1 MTDADGDGVRR
12 GLVLG
17 AGGVL
22 GLTWMIAALRS
33 LEAEAGFDARTVDV
47 CIGTSAGSVLAA
59 LLGCGVGVDVALR
72 HQQGI
77 PAPADPDISWDYN
90 RDSGGAVPPRPGFGI
105 GSPRLLLEA
114 ARHPR
119 RVPPMAA
126 FSAALPRGR
135 GTLRPLHRMVEIV
148 SEPLAGGGWPTAPS
162 TWIVAMDYGAGR
174 RTVFGRDG
182 APPAALAD
190 AVTASC
196 AIPGWY
202 APVLIGNRPY
212 VDGGTLSA
220 TSLDL
225 LVGAGLDEV
234 YVLAPMASFAYDRP
248 RAAMARAERR
258 WRRMVTRRVLADAE
272 VLRGSGT
279 AVTLLGPG
287 PEDLQTIGANLM
299 DPRRRQAVLATA
311 LRTSGDAL
319 HGRDADPEWRLR
331 TGTVS

>member
-1 MTDADGDGVRR
+1 MTAGDGDRARR

-22 GLTWMIAALRS
+22 GLTWMIAALS
-33 LEAEAGFDARTVDV
+33 VLEEVEGFDARDVEV

-59 LLGCGVGVDVALR
+59 LLGCGIGVDAALR

-77 PAPADPDISWDYN
+77 PAPADQDISWDYD
-90 RDSGGAVPPRPGFGI
+90 RDSGRAVPPRPGFGI
-105 GSPRLLLEA
+105 GSPRLLLAA

-119 RVPPMAA
+119 RVAPMAA

-135 GTLRPLHRMVEIV
+135 GTLLPLHRMVELI
-148 SEPLAGGGWPTAPS
+148 SEPLPGGQPTAPS
-162 TWIVAMDYGAGR
+162 TWIVAMDYVAGT

-190 AVTASC
+190 AVIASC

-202 APVLIGNRPY
+202 APVVIEGRPY

-248 RAAMARAERR
+248 RTALARAERR
-258 WRRMVTRRVLADAE
+258 WRRLVTRGVLADAE
-272 VLRGSGT
+272 VLRASGT
-279 AVTLLGPG
+279 SVTLLGPG
-287 PEDLQTIGANLM
+287 REDLQAIGANLM
-299 DPRRRQAVLATA
+299 DPRRRQAVLSTA
-311 LRTSGDAL
+311 LRTSVQAL
-319 HGRDADPEWRLR
+319 RGQSGPDWPAR

>member
-1 MTDADGDGVRR
+1 MTADGDRVRR

-22 GLTWMIAALRS
+22 GLTWMIAALRA
-33 LEAEAGFDARTVDV
+33 LEAEEGFDARDV
-47 CIGTSAGSVLAA
+47 EICIGTSAGSVLAA
-59 LLGCGVGVDVALR
+59 LLGCGIGVDVALR

-77 PAPADPDISWDYN
+77 PAPADPDISWDYD

-105 GSPRLLLEA
+105 GSPRLLFEA

-135 GTLRPLHRMVEIV
+135 GTLLPLHRMVEVV
-148 SEPLAGGGWPTAPS
+148 SEPLPDGGWPVGPS
-162 TWIVAMDYGAGR
+162 TWIAAMDYAAGT

-182 APPAALAD
+182 APPATLAD

-202 APVLIGNRPY
+202 APVVIDGRPY
-212 VDGGTLSA
+212 VDGGTLSP

-225 LVGAGLDEV
+225 LDCAGLDEV

-258 WRRMVTRRVLADAE
+258 WRRLVSRRVLADAE
-272 VLRGSGT
+272 LLRASGT

-287 PEDLQTIGANLM
+287 PEDLQAIGANLM

-311 LRTSGDAL
+311 LRTSTEALRRGD
-319 HGRDADPEWRLR
+319 GGPEWPLR

>member
-1 MTDADGDGVRR
+1 MTAADGGPRR

-22 GLTWMIAALRS
+22 GLTWMIAALNA
-33 LEAEAGFDARTVDV
+33 LEDAEGFDARDVEV

-77 PAPADPDISWDYN
+77 PAPADPDISWDYD
-90 RDSGGAVPPRPGFGI
+90 RDGGGAVPPRPGFGI
-105 GSPRLLLEA
+105 GSPRLLLEV

-135 GTLRPLHRMVEIV
+135 GTLRPLHRMVELV
-148 SEPLAGGGWPTAPS
+148 SAPLPGSGWPAAPR
-162 TWIVAMDYGAGR
+162 TWIVAMDYGAGT
-174 RTVFGRDG
+174 RTVFGRPG
-182 APPAALAD
+182 SPPATLAD

-202 APVLIGNRPY
+202 APVPISDRPY
-212 VDGGTLSA
+212 VDGGTLSP

-225 LVGAGLDEV
+225 LAGAGLDEV

-258 WRRMVTRRVLADAE
+258 WRRLVTRRVLADAE
-272 VLRGSGT
+272 VLRASGT

-287 PEDLQTIGANLM
+287 PEDLQAIGANLM
-299 DPRRRQAVLATA
+299 DPRRRAAVLATA
-311 LRTSGDAL
+311 LRTSAAALRRGGTGPDAS
-319 HGRDADPEWRLR
+319 LR

>member
-1 MTDADGDGVRR
+1 MTADGDRVRR

-22 GLTWMIAALRS
+22 GLTWMVAALRA
-33 LEAEAGFDARTVDV
+33 LEAEEGFDARDVEV

-59 LLGCGVGVDVALR
+59 LLGCGIGVDVALR

-77 PAPADPDISWDYN
+77 PAPADPDISWDYD
-90 RDSGGAVPPRPGFGI
+90 RDSGRSVPPRPGFGI
-105 GSPRLLLEA
+105 GSPRLLFEA

-135 GTLRPLHRMVEIV
+135 GTLLPLHRMVEVV
-148 SEPLAGGGWPTAPS
+148 SEPLPDGGWPVGPS
-162 TWIVAMDYGAGR
+162 TWIAAMDYAAGT

-182 APPAALAD
+182 APPATLAD

-202 APVLIGNRPY
+202 APVVIDGRPY
-212 VDGGTLSA
+212 VDGGTLSP

-225 LVGAGLDEV
+225 LDCAGLDEV

-258 WRRMVTRRVLADAE
+258 WRRLVSRRVLADAE
-272 VLRGSGT
+272 LLRASGT

-287 PEDLQTIGANLM
+287 PEDLQAIGANLM

-311 LRTSGDAL
+311 LRTSTEALRRGD
-319 HGRDADPEWRLR
+319 GGPEWPLR

>member
-1 MTDADGDGVRR
+1 MTAADGNGVRR

-22 GLTWMIAALRS
+22 GLTWMIAALS
-33 LEAEAGFDARTVDV
+33 ALEAEAGFDARDVDV

-59 LLGCGVGVDVALR
+59 LLGCGIGVDVALR

-77 PAPADPDISWDYN
+77 PAPADPDISWDYE

-135 GTLRPLHRMVEIV
+135 GTLRPLHRMVEVV
-148 SEPLAGGGWPTAPS
+148 SEPLPDGGWPAAPS
-162 TWIVAMDYGAGR
+162 TWIVAMDYAAGS

-182 APPAALAD
+182 APPATLAD

-202 APVLIGNRPY
+202 APVVIDGRPY
-212 VDGGTLSA
+212 VDGGTLSP

-225 LVGAGLDEV
+225 LGGAGLDEV

-258 WRRMVTRRVLADAE
+258 WRRLVTRRVLADAE
-272 VLRGSGT
+272 VLRASGP

-287 PEDLQTIGANLM
+287 PEDLQAIGANLM

-311 LRTSGDAL
+311 LRTSAEALRRGD
-319 HGRDADPEWRLR
+319 GGPDWPLR

>member
-1 MTDADGDGVRR
+1 MSAADGNGIRR

-22 GLTWMIAALRS
+22 GLTWMIAALS
-33 LEAEAGFDARTVDV
+33 ALEAEEGFDARDVEV

-77 PAPADPDISWDYN
+77 PAPADPDISWDYD

-135 GTLRPLHRMVEIV
+135 GTLLPLHRMVELV
-148 SEPLAGGGWPTAPS
+148 SEPLPGGGWPAAPS
-162 TWIVAMDYGAGR
+162 TWIVGMDYAAGT
-174 RTVFGRDG
+174 RTVFGRGG
-182 APPAALAD
+182 APPATLAD

-202 APVLIGNRPY
+202 MPVVIDGRPY
-212 VDGGTLSA
+212 VDGGTLSP

-258 WRRMVTRRVLADAE
+258 WRRLVTRRVLADAE
-272 VLRGSGT
+272 ALRASGT

-287 PEDLQTIGANLM
+287 PEDLQAIGANLM

-311 LRTSGDAL
+311 LRTSVEAL
-319 HGRDADPEWRLR
+319 RRGEGGPGWLR

>member
-1 MTDADGDGVRR
+1 MRR

-17 AGGVL
+17 AGGLL
-22 GLTWMIAALRS
+22 GLTWMTAALHA
-33 LEAEAGFDARTVDV
+33 LEAEEGFDARDVEV
-47 CIGTSAGSVLAA
+47 CIGTSAGSVMAA
-59 LLGCGVGVDVALR
+59 LLGCGIGVDVALR
-72 HQQGI
+72 HQQGT
-77 PAPADPDISWDYN
+77 PLPSDPDISWDYD
-90 RDSGGAVPPRPGFGI
+90 RDSGGAVPPRPGLGV

-135 GTLRPLHRMVEIV
+135 GTLQPLHRMIEHV
-148 SEPLAGGGWPTAPS
+148 SAPLDAGGWPSMPRA
-162 TWIVAMDYGAGR
+162 WIVAMDYGAGI
-174 RTVFGRDG
+174 RTAFGRPG
-182 APPAALAD
+182 SPPATLAD

-202 APVLIGNRPY
+202 APVVINGDPY
-212 VDGGTLSA
+212 VDGGTLSP

-225 LVGAGLDEV
+225 LTGAGLDEA

-248 RAAMARAERR
+248 RSPMARAERR
-258 WRRMVTRRVLADAE
+258 WRRLVTRRVLADAE
-272 VLRGSGT
+272 ALRRSGT

-287 PEDLQTIGANLM
+287 PEDLESIGANLM

-311 LRTSGDAL
+311 LRTSAAAL
-319 HGRDADPEWRLR
+319 RHGGPELR
-331 TGTVS
+331 TGAVS